1 MSGTRY
7 HSWDRT
13 RKGIMVDRL
22 AMMRKNWSNFAVVFT
37 ETANKNKHMTLQ
49 CAKQLHSHMQL
60 DRARNDLEI
69 AAGAG
74 LGSLDVS
81 QHLFE
86 SKLPRETKRTFTVT
100 DLSPVMV
107 RMAKEN
113 FSDVNSRGVC
123 IKFKEAN
130 GHDLAEIAT
139 GSMGRYGTP
148 FGDLPNKELGLEE
161 NTAEHSDFIMRRDLP
176 ALHQRFA
183 QTGFNHVGIWP
194 F

>member
-1 MSGTRY
+1 
-7 HSWDRT
+7 
-13 RKGIMVDRL
+13 MVDRL

-130 GHDLAEIAT
+130 GHTIW
-139 GSMGRYGTP
+139 GSPERSPLRGHAAA
-148 FGDLPNKELGLEE
+148 NKELGLEE